1 MILTVANHK
10 GGVAKTTSAYFLA
23 YVWANFL
30 QHKYQPL
37 LIDMDPQANLT
48 RMCAPNR
55 DKEYPHI
62 GDVLGGAIS
71 PTATIT
77 QATQSIKL
85 GHGVGHLVASH
96 ITVENVAVGLSQRNF
111 NRLTALQRALAEVD
125 HSTHPVII
133 DTPPSASILTLNALV
148 AGTHVLICA
157 DPEEDAIHGA
167 LRISEIIEEI
177 RDARGVAPTLLGL
190 LATRTDAN
198 LTRHKEGLA
207 RLEELHQQGKLPPL
221 LDVIPKRAG
230 QDAERVLR
238 EAYTPAAVKILET
251 AHA

>member
-23 YVWANFL
+23 YVWANFS
-30 QHKYQPL
+30 QHKRQPL
-37 LIDMDPQANLT
+37 LVDIDPQANLT
-48 RMCAPNR
+48 RMCIPTM
-55 DKEYPHI
+55 EHPHI

-96 ITVENVAVGLSQRNF
+96 ITVENVAIGLSQRNF

-125 HSTHPVII
+125 HRTQPVII

-148 AGTHVLICA
+148 ASTHVLICA

-177 RDARGVAPTLLGL
+177 RDARGVAPILLGL

-198 LTRHKEGLA
+198 LTRHKEGLQ
-207 RLEELHQQGKLPPL
+207 RLEELYQQGKLPPL

-230 QDAERVLR
+230 QHAERVLR
-238 EAYTPAAVKILET
+238 EAYAPAAVKIMET
-251 AHA
+251 AYA

>member
-23 YVWANFL
+23 YALANAL
-30 QHKYQPL
+30 QNNRQPL

-48 RMCAPNR
+48 RMCVPTV
-55 DKEYPHI
+55 EQPHI
-62 GDVLGGAIS
+62 GDVLGGAVA
-71 PTATIT
+71 PTANIT

-85 GHGVGHLVASH
+85 GHGIGHLVPSH
-96 ITVENVAVGLSQRNF
+96 ITVENVAVGLAQRNL

-125 HSTHPVII
+125 HNAQSVII

-167 LRISEIIEEI
+167 LRIGEIIAEI
-177 RDARGVAPTLLGL
+177 RDARGTAPAMLGVI
-190 LATRTDAN
+190 ATRADTN
-198 LTRHKEGLA
+198 LTRHKEGLQ
-207 RLEELHQQGKLPPL
+207 RLEELHEVGKLPPL
-221 LDVIPKRAG
+221 LDIIPKRAG

-238 EAYTPAAVKILET
+238 EAYAPAAAKILEL
-251 AHA
+251 ANA

>member
-1 MILTVANHK
+1 MILIVANHK
-10 GGVAKTTSAYFLA
+10 GGVAKTTSAYFLGYA
-23 YVWANFL
+23 WANSP

-48 RMCAPNR
+48 RMCAPAA
-55 DKEYPHI
+55 EQPHI

-71 PTATIT
+71 PTATIA

-85 GHGVGHLVASH
+85 GHGIGHLVPSH
-96 ITVENVAVGLSQRNF
+96 ITAENVAVGLAQRNL

-125 HSTHPVII
+125 HSTQPVII
-133 DTPPSASILTLNALV
+133 DTPPSASVLTLNALV

-157 DPEEDAIHGA
+157 DPEEDAIQGA
-167 LRISEIIEEI
+167 LRIGEIIAEI
-177 RDARGVAPTLLGL
+177 RDARGVAPTLLGVI
-190 LATRTDAN
+190 ATRTDTN
-198 LTRHKEGLA
+198 LTRHKEGLE

-221 LDVIPKRAG
+221 LDAIPKRAG

-238 EAYTPAAVKILET
+238 EAYAPAAAKILE
-251 AHA
+251 AADA

>member
-23 YVWANFL
+23 YAWANAPAQKL
-30 QHKYQPL
+30 QPL
-37 LIDMDPQANLT
+37 LIDVDPQANLT
-48 RMCAPNR
+48 RMCAPA
-55 DKEYPHI
+55 KEQPHI
-62 GDVLGGAIS
+62 GDVLGGAIA
-71 PTATIT
+71 PTATVH

-85 GHGVGHLVASH
+85 GEGIGHLVPSH
-96 ITVENVAVGLSQRNF
+96 ITVENVAVGLAQRNL
-111 NRLTALQRALAEVD
+111 NRLTALQRALAGVD
-125 HSTHPVII
+125 HSAQPVIV

-157 DPEEDAIHGA
+157 DPEEDAIYGA

-177 RDARGVAPTLLGL
+177 RDARGVGPVLLGV
-190 LATRTDAN
+190 LATRTDTN
-198 LTRHKEGLA
+198 LTRHKEGLH

-221 LDVIPKRAG
+221 IDAIPKRAG
-230 QDAERVLR
+230 QDSERVLR
-238 EAYTPAAVKILET
+238 EAYAPAAAKILEM